1 MSIRARL
8 GLVNALLVVVAVIIG
23 AVIYNAE
30 KRVESS
36 IERVNEELYYLDLY
50 REMKIDLLSTA
61 IEVRNLI
68 LDPTSEEARKGIRE
82 NLKAF
87 MDKLRIL
94 RERAEEFDEKEAE
107 WTRDLAFFTYGGDIE
122 GVIQLVEME
131 ALEEARDQLVEVERA
146 GFKDTLDLL
155 NTLISYRVEK
165 IKKEQESVRAYIRKA
180 NIVMLGVTI
189 PSILVVSAVL
199 YFISRGIIRQIAEIS
214 SEVDNLAKGMRF
226 KDISL
231 RKFRNE
237 LDRLISSLEQM
248 VRDIGSAVVSIK
260 GIMLRVS
267 KGNLKVRVE
276 GNYRGDIGEL
286 MSYVNKSLRD
296 LQETLGSVKEGL
308 VTIAES
314 IRSLNASTQQ
324 IERENENLNSSIAS
338 IMTSVDET
346 SEAIRQISEETQRA
360 RNVSLDM
367 ERAIQTGKSKVT
379 FMHTSMGNIVEVSRE
394 VNSITETIIDIAEQI
409 NLLALNAAIEAA
421 RAGELG
427 RGFAVVAD
435 EVRRLAEISGN
446 AAKEI
451 SALIDKAVKTVE
463 EGRVASEELVD
474 SYVRIEEVT
483 KEIARVIDTIATAM
497 EEQSRA
503 IDIIRDNMTEITS
516 ISERNTESMK
526 RIAQEVRNISQVA
539 EQVEDRMKSFDV

>member
-1 MSIRARL
+1 ME
-8 GLVNALLVVVAVIIG
+8 
-23 AVIYNAE
+23 AE
-30 KRVESS
+30 K
-36 IERVNEELYYLDLY
+36 
-50 REMKIDLLSTA
+50 
-61 IEVRNLI
+61 
-68 LDPTSEEARKGIRE
+68 
-82 NLKAF
+82 
-87 MDKLRIL
+87 
-94 RERAEEFDEKEAE
+94 
-107 WTRDLAFFTYGGDIE
+107 
-122 GVIQLVEME
+122 
-131 ALEEARDQLVEVERA
+131 A

-155 NTLISYRVEK
+155 NTLISYRTEK
-165 IKKEQESVRAYIRKA
+165 IKKEQESVEAYIRKA
-180 NIVMLGVTI
+180 NIIMLGVTI

-199 YFISRGIIRQIAEIS
+199 YLISRGIIRQINEIS
-214 SEVDNLAKGMRF
+214 SEVDNLARGMRF
-226 KDISL
+226 GDVSL
-231 RKFRNE
+231 RKFKNE
-237 LDRLISSLEQM
+237 LDRLVSSIEQM

-260 GIMLRVS
+260 EIMLKVS
-267 KGNLKVRVE
+267 KGNLNVRVE
-276 GNYRGDIGEL
+276 GNYRGDIGDL
-286 MSYVNKSLRD
+286 MRYVNTSLKD

-314 IRSLNASTQQ
+314 IRSLNMSTQQ
-324 IERENENLNSSIAS
+324 IEKENENLNSSIAS

-367 ERAIQTGKSKVT
+367 EKAIRTGKSKVGL
-379 FMHTSMGNIVEVSRE
+379 MHTSMGNIVEVSRE

-451 SALIDKAVKTVE
+451 SALIEKAVRTVE
-463 EGRVASEELVD
+463 EGRVASEELVE
-474 SYVRIEEVT
+474 SYMRIEEVT
-483 KEIARVIDTIATAM
+483 KEIAKVIDTIATAM

-526 RIAQEVRNISQVA
+526 RIAQEVRNISRVA
-539 EQVEDRMKSFDV
+539 GQVEEKMKSFDV